1 MACFKKKIKKGEIT
15 VKSNRDSA
23 ISCFNKRV
31 IKTEHYRISGNMSWN
46 AISGDKF
53 KQIC

>member
-31 IKTEHYRISGNMSWN
+31 IKTEHYRISGNMP
-46 AISGDKF
+46 
-53 KQIC
+53 